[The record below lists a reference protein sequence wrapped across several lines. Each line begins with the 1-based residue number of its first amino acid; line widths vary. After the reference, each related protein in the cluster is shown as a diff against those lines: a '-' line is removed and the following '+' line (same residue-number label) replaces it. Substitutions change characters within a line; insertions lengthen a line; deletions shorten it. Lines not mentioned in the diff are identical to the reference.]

1 MSALAY
7 LPSNRSMHSA
17 GGIIAP
23 QPNRYGERHGIEI
36 AMIDGFRLYTQSI
49 TLLFLKR

>member
-1 MSALAY
+1 
-7 LPSNRSMHSA
+7 MHSA

-36 AMIDGFRLYTQSI
+36 AMINGFRLYTQSI